1 MLGIVPSCNLVQYQE
16 KLMIQPQE
24 NDKNHNFKPNFGP
37 PKFFSLVLPLLVVRQ
52 CSKLS
57 PYANFRKTNK
67 PNLIKMTNL
76 ILGPILTHL
85 AHIWSSEPFL
95 QILPLLVRDCS
106 KLSSYAILK
115 KKTNESNL
123 RKWQKQPD
131 FGSDFGLFGLK
142 RVRWTIKRWG

>member
-16 KLMIQPQE
+16 KLMMQPQE

-37 PKFFSLVLPLLVVRQ
+37 PKFFSMVLPLLVVRQ

-57 PYANFRKTNK
+57 PYAIFRKTNK

-85 AHIWSSEPFL
+85 VHIWSSKPFL

-106 KLSSYAILK
+106 NCSNLK
-115 KKTNESNL
+115 KKLMNQTWENGKNNL
-123 RKWQKQPD
+123 TLD
-131 FGSDFGLFGLK
+131 LILAFLALK
-142 RVRWTIKRWG
+142 GWGEQ